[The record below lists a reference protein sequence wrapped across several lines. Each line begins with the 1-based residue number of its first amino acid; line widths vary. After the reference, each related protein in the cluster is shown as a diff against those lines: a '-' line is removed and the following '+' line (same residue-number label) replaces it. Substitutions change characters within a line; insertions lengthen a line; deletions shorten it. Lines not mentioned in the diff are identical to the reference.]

1 MDVRTIGSGKT
12 IPDILV
18 IPMNSRILARWFPA
32 VAAAALLA
40 LGSPGLLA
48 GSHGSAKPDIVATA
62 IKAGS
67 FKTLA
72 KALAAADLVEALQG
86 DGPFTVL
93 APTDE
98 AFAKLPAGTLE
109 SLLKPENKAR
119 LQAVLKYHVIT
130 GKVPAKQVA
139 GLDTAKTLSGAEV
152 KIAFEDGRLRVNQA
166 RVVKTDVAASNGLIH
181 VIDEVLLP
189 PETAATAAGPAK
201 GPGLEVVRLAI
212 RRGVPLFNDGQVQA
226 CAAIYEV
233 AALSLAERSDVPTA
247 GRRRLRKALAEADDQ
262 KDLSARAWTLRHA
275 LDELGTM
282 MN

>member
-1 MDVRTIGSGKT
+1 
-12 IPDILV
+12 
-18 IPMNSRILARWFPA
+18 MNSSPFTRWFPA
-32 VAAAALLA
+32 VAVAAAVALA
-40 LGSPGLLA
+40 SPAALA
-48 GSHGSAKPDIVATA
+48 GSHGSVKPDIIATA

-98 AFAKLPAGTLE
+98 AFARLPAGTVE

-119 LQAVLKYHVIT
+119 LQAVLKYHVIA
-130 GKVPAKQVA
+130 GRVAAKQVA
-139 GLDTAKTLSGAEV
+139 GLDVAKTLSGAEV
-152 KIAFEDGRLRVNQA
+152 KVAFEDGHLRVNQA
-166 RVVKTDVAASNGLIH
+166 RVVKTDIAAANGLIH

-189 PETAATAAGPAK
+189 PETTAAATPAK
-201 GPGLEVVRLAI
+201 GAGLEVVRLAI

-226 CAAIYEV
+226 CAAVYEV
-233 AALSLAERSDVPTA
+233 AALSLAERSDVPAA
-247 GRRRLRKALAEADDQ
+247 GRRRLRKALAEADEQ
-262 KDLSARAWTLRHA
+262 KDVSARAWTLRHA

>member
-1 MDVRTIGSGKT
+1 
-12 IPDILV
+12 
-18 IPMNSRILARWFPA
+18 MNSRCLARWFHA
-32 VAAAALLA
+32 VAIATLLT
-40 LGSPGLLA
+40 LGSPRVVA
-48 GSHGSAKPDIVATA
+48 GSHDSNKPDIVATA

-72 KALAAADLVEALQG
+72 KALAAADLIEPLQG

-98 AFAKLPAGTLE
+98 AFAKLPPGTVE

-119 LQAVLKYHVIT
+119 LQAVLKYHVIA
-130 GKVPAKQVA
+130 GRVAAKQVA
-139 GLDTAKTLSGAEV
+139 GLDAAKTLSGAEV
-152 KIAFEDGRLRVNQA
+152 KVAFVDGRLRVNQA

-189 PETAATAAGPAK
+189 PDSAATAANPAK

-212 RRGVPLFNDGQVQA
+212 RRGVPLFNEGQVQA

-233 AALSLAERSDVPTA
+233 AALSLAERSDVPAA
-247 GRRRLRKALAEADDQ
+247 GRRRLRTALAEADEQ
-262 KDLSARAWTLRHA
+262 KDMSARAWTLRHA

-282 MN
+282 MH

>member
-1 MDVRTIGSGKT
+1 
-12 IPDILV
+12 
-18 IPMNSRILARWFPA
+18 MNFHTSLRRGFSALALAAA
-32 VAAAALLA
+32 VALAAP
-40 LGSPGLLA
+40 SVSA
-48 GSHGSAKPDIVATA
+48 GSHGSAKPDLVATA
-62 IKAGS
+62 VKAGS

-72 KALAAADLVEALQG
+72 KALAAADLVEPLQG

-98 AFAKLPAGTLE
+98 AFAKLPAGTVE

-119 LQAVLKYHVIT
+119 LQAVLKYHVLS
-130 GKVPAKQVA
+130 GRVAAKQVA
-139 GLDTAKTLSGAEV
+139 GLDAAKTLSGAEV
-152 KIAFEDGRLRVNQA
+152 KVAFEDGRLRVNQA
-166 RVVKTDVAASNGLIH
+166 KVVKTDIAAANGLIH

-189 PETAATAAGPAK
+189 PETGATAATPAK

-212 RRGVPLFNDGQVQA
+212 RRGVPLFNDGQIQA
-226 CAAIYEV
+226 CAAVYEV
-233 AALSLAERSDVPTA
+233 AALSLAERSDVPAA
-247 GRRRLRKALAEADDQ
+247 GRRRLRKALAEADEQ

>member
-1 MDVRTIGSGKT
+1 
-12 IPDILV
+12 
-18 IPMNSRILARWFPA
+18 MNSSSRIVRWIPA
-32 VAAAALLA
+32 VAVAVVIA
-40 LGSPGLLA
+40 LGSPVSRA
-48 GSHGSAKPDIVATA
+48 GSHGSGKPDIIATA
-62 IKAGS
+62 IRAGS

-98 AFAKLPAGTLE
+98 AFARLPAGTVE

-119 LQAVLKYHVIT
+119 LQAVLKYHVIA
-130 GKVPAKQVA
+130 GRVAAKQVA
-139 GLDTAKTLSGAEV
+139 GLDSAKTLSGAEV
-152 KIAFEDGRLRVNQA
+152 KVAFEDGHLRVNQA
-166 RVVKTDVAASNGLIH
+166 RVLKTDIAAANGLIH

-189 PETAATAAGPAK
+189 PETTSTAATPAK
-201 GPGLEVVRLAI
+201 GAGLEVVRLAI

-226 CAAIYEV
+226 CAAVYEV
-233 AALSLAERSDVPTA
+233 AALSLAERSDVPAA
-247 GRRRLRKALAEADDQ
+247 GRRRLRKALAEADEQ
-262 KDLSARAWTLRHA
+262 KDVSARAWTLRHA